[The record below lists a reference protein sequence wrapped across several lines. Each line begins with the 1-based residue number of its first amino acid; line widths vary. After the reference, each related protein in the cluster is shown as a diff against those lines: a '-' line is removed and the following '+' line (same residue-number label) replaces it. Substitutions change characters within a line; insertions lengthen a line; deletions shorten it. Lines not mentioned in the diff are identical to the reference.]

1 MRRIRYSVAMSLDGF
16 IAGPNGEIDWIVE
29 DAEIDFSEILSGF
42 DTLLMGRK
50 TYDTAM
56 SMGPGGMPP
65 MKAVVV
71 SRTLR
76 AEDHPDVTIISDNLH
91 EAVKRLQ
98 SEPGKDIWLFGG
110 GELFRNL
117 LDAGLVDGVETA
129 IIPVVL
135 GGGLPMLPPGGH
147 RATLKLNKHRLYAKS
162 GIMILDYDVVR

>member
-29 DAEIDFSEILSGF
+29 DSEIDFSEILSGF

-76 AEDHPDVTIISDNLH
+76 AEEHPDVTIISDDVHN
-91 EAVKRLQ
+91 AVKQLQ
-98 SEPGKDIWLFGG
+98 CESGKDIWLFGG

-135 GGGLPMLPPGGH
+135 GGGLPMLPPGGS

>member
-29 DAEIDFSEILSGF
+29 DAEIDFSEMLAGF

-50 TYDTAM
+50 TYDTAIA
-56 SMGPGGMPP
+56 MGPGGMPP

-76 AEDHPDVTIISDNLH
+76 AEDHPDVTIISDNVH
-91 EAVKRLQ
+91 EAVTRLR

-110 GELFRNL
+110 GELFRSL
-117 LDAGLVDGVETA
+117 LEIRPLGNAGSPRGKTQNA
-129 IIPVVL
+129 A
-135 GGGLPMLPPGGH
+135 GNTRTPPG
-147 RATLKLNKHRLYAKS
+147 S
-162 GIMILDYDVVR
+162 

>member
-16 IAGPNGEIDWIVE
+16 IAGPNGEIDWIIE
-29 DAEIDFSEILSGF
+29 DSEIDFTEMLAGF

-65 MKAVVV
+65 MKAVVA

-76 AEDHPDVTIISDNLH
+76 AEDHPDVTIISENLH
-91 EAVKRLQ
+91 EAVNRLR

-135 GGGLPMLPPGGH
+135 GGGIPMLPHGGR
-147 RATLKLNKHRLYAKS
+147 RATLKLNKHRLYPKS

>member
-29 DAEIDFSEILSGF
+29 DSEIDFSEILSGF

-56 SMGPGGMPP
+56 SMGPSGMPP

-76 AEDHPDVTIISDNLH
+76 AEDHPDITIISDNLH

-117 LDAGLVDGVETA
+117 LDSGLVDGVETA

-135 GGGLPMLPPGGH
+135 GGGIPMLPHGGQ
-147 RATLKLNKHRLYAKS
+147 RATLKLVKHRLYASS
-162 GIMILDYDVVR
+162 GIMILDYLVVR